1 MILNPKKI
9 RKQFPLYKHNKGL
22 IYFDNAAT
30 SLTPEPVIHALTEY
44 YKKYN
49 ANVHRGV
56 YKISILATEM
66 YDRAH
71 RIVAEHI
78 GAKQEEIVITTGAT
92 MSLNMLAYGLEYMV
106 GEEDSIV
113 VTRMEHHANLVPW
126 QQLCKRTGATL
137 RYIELDSNYQ
147 VDLQSAREVIDEST
161 KIVAVT
167 HASNTLGTIVPVDKI
182 CAMAKDVG
190 AISIIDA
197 AQSVPHFHV
206 DVKELGCDF
215 LVFSGHKV
223 LGPTGVGVLYG
234 REEVLQDLEPSMFG
248 GAMISNVSYQDARW
262 ADIPQRFEA
271 GTPNISSAI
280 GLAAA
285 LEYIKQIGMDNIWNH
300 EKQLT
305 EYALNKLKEIEGLK
319 IIGPDHNRVGVISFV
334 VEGIHSLDIG
344 TLLDQHTIAVRTGHH
359 CTQPLLEMLGV
370 ETTVRLS
377 LYFYNSEEEVDMFVK
392 KLKKV
397 ITLLRE

>member
-1 MILNPKKI
+1 M

-56 YKISILATEM
+56 YKMSILATEM

-71 RIVAEHI
+71 RIVAEFLNAEHD
-78 GAKQEEIVITTGAT
+78 EIVITTGAT

-106 GEEDSIV
+106 GEGDSIV
-113 VTRMEHHANLVPW
+113 ITRMEHHANLVPW
-126 QQLCKRTGATL
+126 QQLCARTGATL
-137 RYIELDSNYQ
+137 RYIELDANYQ
-147 VDLQSAREVIDEST
+147 VDMQSARDVIDEST
-161 KIVAVT
+161 KIVAMT

-182 CAMAKDVG
+182 CVMAREVG
-190 AISIIDA
+190 AVSVVDA
-197 AQSVPHFHV
+197 AQSVPHFQV
-206 DVKELGCDF
+206 DVKAIGCDF

-234 REEVLQDLEPSMFG
+234 RQDVLRDLEPSLFG
-248 GAMISNVSYQDARW
+248 GAMISSVSYQEARW

-285 LEYIKQIGMDNIWNH
+285 LEYSKSVGMDNIWNH

-305 EYALNKLKEIEGLK
+305 EYTLHKLKEIDGLQ

-334 VEGIHSLDIG
+334 VEGVHSFDIG
-344 TLLDQHTIAVRTGHH
+344 TLLDQYGIAVRTGHH

-370 ETTVRLS
+370 DTTVRVS